1 MKYVNQTKWFHKDG
15 VPTAEVMHAS
25 MTSGPPFK
33 GILSVT
39 WWQIDSHIQG
49 SIIIY
54 ESEETE
60 KNYRPILLESRK
72 SSPASMLEETTGPV
86 LAQFSV

>member
-25 MTSGPPFK
+25 MTSGPSFK

-54 ESEETE
+54 ESEEL
-60 KNYRPILLESRK
+60 KNITDPYFWNQESLHLLQCLKKPR
-72 SSPASMLEETTGPV
+72 V
-86 LAQFSV
+86 RC

>member
-15 VPTAEVMHAS
+15 VPTAEVLHAS

-39 WWQIDSHIQG
+39 WLIDSHIQG

-54 ESEETE
+54 ESEEAE
-60 KNYRPILLESRK
+60 KK
-72 SSPASMLEETTGPV
+72 SPTHTSGIKKVFTCFNA
-86 LAQFSV
+86 